1 MGLCKHQAICDA
13 YEAKGLSETKIL
25 TANAS
30 AWIINWI
37 CLVMLFIG
45 LVMLSHSIAV
55 LQANTVENW
64 AQSRNERHILRGQ
77 VDILAESLK
86 VSPRDVLPHVLKIE
100 QILDKGCR
108 SQVAMP

>member
-45 LVMLSHSIAV
+45 LVMLSHSVAA
-55 LQANTVENW
+55 LQGSVVWNW
-64 AQSRNERHILRGQ
+64 EAARNERYVLKGQ
-77 VDILAESLK
+77 IDILANNLK